1 MRRTWKGECCSTEVI
16 KLGAKERGVGG
27 DYSSSFYISS
37 AKAFL
42 TERRE
47 VPPSNGR
54 IKTAWRRTG
63 DERGRKHGHSPINR
77 SAYFYV
83 ATRKRQTG
91 GQVEWGVLVTSASRL
106 ERQEASTE
114 GELML
119 TGPSTAVLTPSFPG
133 TLIGPLMAVEKVV
146 KAMKMESVLLSWHS
160 LYHSLLCVY
169 LWILTFSLCL
179 AVLLESSPVCC

>member
-1 MRRTWKGECCSTEVI
+1 MEGWMLQHRSYQTRSQRRGS
-16 KLGAKERGVGG
+16 RGRL
-27 DYSSSFYISS
+27 
-37 AKAFL
+37 FL
-42 TERRE
+42 LLLHQFCESL
-47 VPPSNGR
+47 SNGE
-54 IKTAWRRTG
+54 A
-63 DERGRKHGHSPINR
+63 R
-77 SAYFYV
+77 SAAKWQSNWNCWTENGGLKRKTTWALSDKQYAYFCV

-91 GQVEWGVLVTSASRL
+91 GQVEWGVLVTSASRF

-119 TGPSTAVLTPSFPG
+119 TGPSTAALTASVPG

-169 LWILTFSLCL
+169 LWIATFSLCL